1 MGKPKFSHVFLP
13 HGRNYMMSHRQ
24 GKSLS
29 SPVSFCKIYLQIIAC
44 TFVLYSCSSL
54 QAGVYLSSVDKM
66 DKENILKNEMVVKTI
81 LEKMLIGPE
90 YYTLKAYERTGIN
103 FQFRRTNLIVHS
115 FYVIINQDGEYH
127 TLSFYGT
134 EIAFYSEG
142 AWIIDSDADAQA
154 YAMFLEG
161 KNNWDVAEIR
171 TENDINVQET
181 IRNIVKRIESDVT
194 YYYKDHIKNKPN
206 MDNCNTALHETLV
219 EQRNRKFAPAY
230 PIPAASWDSNPY
242 VLQ

>member
-1 MGKPKFSHVFLP
+1 
-13 HGRNYMMSHRQ
+13 
-24 GKSLS
+24 
-29 SPVSFCKIYLQIIAC
+29 
-44 TFVLYSCSSL
+44 
-54 QAGVYLSSVDKM
+54 M
-66 DKENILKNEMVVKTI
+66 DKESILKNEIAAKTI
-81 LEKMLIGPE
+81 LEKMLIEPE

-115 FYVIINQDGEYH
+115 FYVITNQDGEYH

-142 AWIIDSDADAQA
+142 AWIINGDADTQA
-154 YAMFLEG
+154 YAMFLGG

-171 TENDINVQET
+171 TENDIDVRET

-194 YYYKDHIKNKPN
+194 YYYKDHINNKPN

-219 EQRNRKFAPAY
+219 ERRNKNFAPAY
-230 PIPAASWDSNPY
+230 PVPAASWDIGPH
-242 VLQ
+242 VLR